1 VSDDHRTGDGRA
13 NEDELDRAIGDW
25 LLRKEDDPALLPGD
39 FARQL
44 PPALRSVFLHEIESL
59 ADLDVAATQA
69 APRDLPRRF
78 GDFRI
83 LGEVGRGAMGAVFAA
98 EQVSRGRRVALKV
111 MHQHVAGEPQAR
123 SRFRREAHTAASLEH
138 PGIVPVLDF
147 GETDGCAW
155 LAMAYVDGRSLQRL
169 IAAMRDPR
177 DIDHSRARRVLG
189 DPLRV
194 AAALADVAEALAFAH
209 DHGVVHRDVKPANL
223 MVDAAGR
230 FLVLDFGLATA
241 LDRDAP
247 TLTRTGDFFGTP
259 LYMAPEQA
267 KGAENGT
274 PASDVYALG
283 AVLYEC
289 IAGVPPV
296 APGPLAAVL
305 DAILRV
311 DVVDPRRRRA
321 EAPEALSRIAL
332 QCLEKDPR
340 DRYAS
345 AAALAADLRRFARGE
360 PVTARSSGVV
370 RLLRRWR
377 RRPRRLVVGTFVTAL
392 LCLAITFAWRQNRVA
407 DDLQTRL
414 DLQRVDET
422 LARSPERVTAFGGAS
437 RRFYA
442 RLGLTGL
449 AERDGGRSQVAAEA
463 LALAEA
469 ALLRAPEDLEVRRT
483 LAIARID
490 VGDDAAASE
499 QAIRSVLAHADCTA
513 ADRTMAAVW
522 LRQQGRDDEALA
534 LRAPLASTD
543 PDVAYWL
550 GFWHQDEQDHAR
562 AIDAFTRA
570 LAGVALSPERRFWA
584 LLHRGWCH
592 TCPDVLQLQAAQDD
606 LLQAAALRPQHAT
619 PQLLVAALRCLLA
632 GSEADLAGPVAM
644 VQKALDGAEPWL
656 HVLAA
661 RVLLAM
667 AEAGTVAS
675 GPLAFGAEFSPVA
688 VLPVRPEFAGAFA
701 NLALGLL
708 DGVVARATGELASA
722 ETEAQLL
729 RVTALALL
737 GRGDDALQ
745 AAARLRSTLPA
756 ANTAAVD
763 LQVARVH
770 LANGSPTRALAV
782 LGPVLALDP
791 ASIPARR
798 LEALAAAQVG
808 DAARQLAALDALAQ
822 RLAARSREVCVF
834 PDAAAMLPEVQLARV
849 RVLQSL
855 GRADDARRLLLDGDF
870 GGTLAGADSVRVLAQ
885 RRALLA
891 ATAGAEATAS
901 APAPTIASTSPLR
914 WLLAPSTASA
924 AAADPADAAVRV
936 ALWRGWLPAS
946 VQVAA
951 DPRFDAILQR
961 LGQQVPSN
969 VDAAPF
975 AAVASNLAAL
985 AAAPGGAERVLARVE
1000 AQLAATPEH
1009 EEARLLRAVLLH
1021 RSGHDREALDFLRRS
1036 GAHIGDDLRVR
1047 YLSAVIAR
1055 SLGERDLLRAVLHR
1069 GHSTLSAN
1077 ELDVAGALVPIAPR
1091 PRGAELLS
1099 AAD

>member
-1 VSDDHRTGDGRA
+1 MNDDHQPGDPRA

-169 IAAMRDPR
+169 IAAARDPR
-177 DIDHSRARRVLG
+177 DIDHARARQELG
-189 DPLRV
+189 DPRRV

-274 PASDVYALG
+274 PASDVYSLG

-340 DRYAS
+340 DRYPS

-360 PVTARSSGVV
+360 PVTARGSGVA
-370 RLLRRWR
+370 RTLRRWR
-377 RRPRRLVVGTFVTAL
+377 RRPRRLVAGVVLVAV
-392 LCLAITFAWRQNRVA
+392 LCLAIVFGWRQNRVA
-407 DDLQTRL
+407 ADLQTRL

-437 RRFYA
+437 LRFYA
-442 RLGLTGL
+442 RLGLVGM
-449 AERDGGRSQVAAEA
+449 DGRGSGRSPVAAEA

-469 ALLRAPEDLEVRRT
+469 ALQRAPDDLEVRRT

-499 QAIRSVLAHADCTA
+499 KAIRSVLAHADCNA

-522 LRQQGRDDEALA
+522 LRQQGRDDEASA

-550 GFWHQDEQDHAR
+550 GFWHQDEQDHVR

-570 LAGVALSPERRFWA
+570 LAGTALSPERRFWA

-606 LLQAAALRPQHAT
+606 LLQASALRPQHAT
-619 PQLLVAALRCLLA
+619 PPLLVAALRCLLA
-632 GSEADLAGPVAM
+632 ESEADLAGPVTM
-644 VQKALDGAEPWL
+644 VQKALAGAEPWL

-688 VLPVRPEFAGAFA
+688 VLPVRPEFARAFA
-701 NLALGLL
+701 DLALGLL
-708 DGVVARATGELASA
+708 DGVVARAGA

-737 GRGDDALQ
+737 GRGGDALQ
-745 AAARLRSTLPA
+745 TAKRLRDTWPA

-763 LQVARVH
+763 LQIARVH
-770 LANGSPTRALAV
+770 LANGSPARALAV

-808 DAARQLAALDALAQ
+808 DATRQLAALDALAQ
-822 RLAARSREVCVF
+822 RLAAKAREVCVF

-855 GRADDARRLLLDGDF
+855 GRVDDARRLLRDGAF

-891 ATAGAEATAS
+891 ATVGAEANAS
-901 APAPTIASTSPLR
+901 APAPTIASSSPLH
-914 WLLAPSTASA
+914 WLLAPA
-924 AAADPADAAVRV
+924 AALAEAADPADAAVRA

-951 DPRFDAILQR
+951 DPRLDPVLQR
-961 LGQQVPSN
+961 LGHQVPGN

-975 AAVASNLAAL
+975 AAVAGNLAAL
-985 AAAPGGAERVLARVE
+985 ASAPGGAERVLARVE
-1000 AQLAATPEH
+1000 AQLAASPEH

-1021 RSGHDREALDFLRRS
+1021 RSGRDREALDFLRRG
-1036 GAHIGDDLRVR
+1036 GAHVGDDLRVR
-1047 YLSAVIAR
+1047 YLSAVIAQ
-1055 SLGERDLLRAVLHR
+1055 SLGERDVLRTVLRR
-1069 GHSTLSAN
+1069 GGTTLSAK
-1077 ELDVAGALVPIAPR
+1077 ELDLAGALVPIAPR

>member
-1 VSDDHRTGDGRA
+1 VNHDPEPGDGPPSD
-13 NEDELDRAIGDW
+13 DELDRAIGEW

-44 PPALRSVFLHEIESL
+44 PPSLRSVFLHEIESL
-59 ADLDVAATQA
+59 ADLDVAATQS

-83 LGEVGRGAMGAVFAA
+83 LGELGRGAMGAVFAA

-111 MHQHVAGEPQAR
+111 MHQHVAGEAQAR

-138 PGIVPVLDF
+138 PGIVPVLEF
-147 GETDGCAW
+147 GETDGNAW
-155 LAMAYVDGRSLQRL
+155 LAMNYVDGRSLQRL
-169 IAAMRDPR
+169 IAAARDPR
-177 DIDHSRARRVLG
+177 DIDHARARQVLD
-189 DPLRV
+189 DPRRV
-194 AAALADVAEALAFAH
+194 AAAIAGVAEALAFAH

-223 MVDAAGR
+223 MVDGAGR

-274 PASDVYALG
+274 PASDVYSLG

-289 IAGVPPV
+289 IAGEPAF

-321 EAPEALSRIAL
+321 SVPEALARIAL

-340 DRYAS
+340 DRYPS

-360 PVTARSSGVV
+360 SVTARSSGVV
-370 RLLRRWR
+370 RALRRWR
-377 RRPRRLVVGTFVTAL
+377 RRPRRLVAAFLVVAL
-392 LCLAITFAWRQNRVA
+392 LVVAAVVAWRQNAVA
-407 DDLQTRL
+407 GGLQTQL
-414 DLQRVDET
+414 DLQQVDDL
-422 LARSPERVTAFGGAS
+422 LARGPERVTAFGGAS

-442 RLGLTGL
+442 RLGLVGL
-449 AERDGGRSQVAAEA
+449 GDRDAGRSPAAVRA
-463 LALAEA
+463 LALAAATVARTPDDAA
-469 ALLRAPEDLEVRRT
+469 ALRT
-483 LAIARID
+483 LAIACID
-490 VGDDAAASE
+490 VGDDDAASE
-499 QAIRSVLAHADCTA
+499 KAIRSLLACTDCTA

-534 LRAPLASTD
+534 LREPLASSD

-550 GFWHQDEQDHAR
+550 GFWHQDEQDHVR

-570 LAGVALSPERRFWA
+570 LASTELPTERRYWA
-584 LLHRGWCH
+584 LLHRGWCR

-619 PQLLVAALRCLLA
+619 PLLLVAALRCLLA
-632 GSEADLAGPVAM
+632 GVPADLDGPVAM
-644 VQKALDGAEPWL
+644 VQKALAGAEPWL

-675 GPLAFGAEFSPVA
+675 GPLAFGAEFSPLA
-688 VLPVRPEFAGAFA
+688 VLPVRPEFARAFA
-701 NLALGLL
+701 DLALGLL
-708 DGVVARATGELASA
+708 DGVVARSA
-722 ETEAQLL
+722 AEPEAELL
-729 RVTALALL
+729 RLTALALL
-737 GRGDDALQ
+737 GRGEEALQ
-745 AAARLRSTLPA
+745 AAARLRSTWP
-756 ANTAAVD
+756 TASAVAVD
-763 LQVARVH
+763 LQIARVH
-770 LANGSPTRALAV
+770 LANGSPARALAV
-782 LGPVLALDP
+782 LGSVLALDP
-791 ASIPARR
+791 SSIPARR

-808 DAARQLAALDALAQ
+808 DATRQLAALDALAQ
-822 RLAARSREVCVF
+822 RLAATAREVCVF

-855 GRADDARRLLLDGDF
+855 GRVDDARRLLTDGDF
-870 GGTLAGADSVRVLAQ
+870 GGPLAGAASVRVQAQ
-885 RRALLA
+885 RRALLVASFGSESTA
-891 ATAGAEATAS
+891 AM
-901 APAPTIASTSPLR
+901 APPAIDSSSPLR
-914 WLLAPSTASA
+914 WLLAPAVA
-924 AAADPADAAVRV
+924 ATVDPRDAAVRA

-946 VQVAA
+946 VRVAS
-951 DPRFDAILQR
+951 DPRLDPVLQR
-961 LGQQVPSN
+961 LGQQVPSD
-969 VDAAPF
+969 VDNAPF
-975 AAVASNLAAL
+975 AAVAANLAAL
-985 AAAPGGAERVLARVE
+985 ADAPGGTDRVLARVD
-1000 AQLAATPEH
+1000 AQLAAAPDH
-1009 EEARLLRAVLLH
+1009 EEARLLRAVLLQ
-1021 RSGHDREALDFLRRS
+1021 RSGRDREALECLRNG
-1036 GAHIGDDLRVR
+1036 GALVGDDLRVR
-1047 YLSAVIAR
+1047 YLSAVIAQ
-1055 SLGERDLLRAVLHR
+1055 SLGERDLLRAVLQR
-1069 GHSTLSAN
+1069 GDGTLSAN
-1077 ELDVAGALVPIAPR
+1077 ELDLAAALVPIAKR

>member
-1 VSDDHRTGDGRA
+1 MSDDHQPGDARA

-169 IAAMRDPR
+169 IAAARDPR
-177 DIDHSRARRVLG
+177 DIDHARAEQVLG
-189 DPLRV
+189 DPRRV

-321 EAPEALSRIAL
+321 EAPEALARIAL
-332 QCLEKDPR
+332 QSLEKDPR
-340 DRYAS
+340 DRYPS

-370 RLLRRWR
+370 RTLRRWR
-377 RRPRRLVVGTFVTAL
+377 RRPRRLVVGMLVVAML
-392 LCLAITFAWRQNRVA
+392 GLAIAFAWRQSTVA
-407 DDLQTRL
+407 GDLQTRL
-414 DLQRVDET
+414 DLQRVDEV

-442 RLGLTGL
+442 RLGLVGL
-449 AERDGGRSQVAAEA
+449 GERDGGRSQAAADA

-469 ALLRAPEDLEVRRT
+469 ALLRAPGDLAVRRT

-490 VGDDAAASE
+490 VGDDAVASDK
-499 QAIRSVLAHADCTA
+499 AIRSVLAHADCTA

-550 GFWHQDEQDHAR
+550 GFWHQDEQDHGR

-570 LAGVALSPERRFWA
+570 LAGVGLSPERRFWA

-632 GSEADLAGPVAM
+632 EEPSDLEGPVAM

-708 DGVVARATGELASA
+708 DGVVARAGA

-729 RVTALALL
+729 RVTALAML
-737 GRGDDALQ
+737 GRGGDALQ
-745 AAARLRSTLPA
+745 AAARLRETSPA
-756 ANTAAVD
+756 ANAAAVD
-763 LQVARVH
+763 LQIARVH
-770 LANGSPTRALAV
+770 LANGSPARALAV
-782 LGPVLALDP
+782 LGPVLALEP

-798 LEALAAAQVG
+798 LEALAAAKVG

-822 RLAARSREVCVF
+822 RLATTAREVSVF

-855 GRADDARRLLLDGDF
+855 GRGDDARRLLRDGDF
-870 GGTLAGADSVRVLAQ
+870 GGPLAGADSVRVQAQ

-891 ATAGAEATAS
+891 ATFGAEATAS
-901 APAPTIASTSPLR
+901 APAPTIASSSPLH
-914 WLLAPSTASA
+914 WLLAPAPA
-924 AAADPADAAVRV
+924 AGDPAIVADAAVRA

-946 VQVAA
+946 VPVVA
-951 DPRFDAILQR
+951 DPRIDPLLQR
-961 LGQQVPSN
+961 FGQQVPGN
-969 VDAAPF
+969 VDSAPF
-975 AAVASNLAAL
+975 AAVAANVAAL
-985 AAAPGGAERVLARVE
+985 AATPGGADRVLARVE

-1021 RSGHDREALDFLRRS
+1021 RSGRDREALDFLRRS

-1069 GHSTLSAN
+1069 GHGTLSAN
-1077 ELDVAGALVPIAPR
+1077 ELDLAGALVPIAPR
-1091 PRGAELLS
+1091 PRGSELLS